1 MTVDYFGPKT
11 SLNRKKNEFLLKNTK
26 DFGSEKNHIK
36 YLVFTELLVKN

>member
-11 SLNRKKNEFLLKNTK
+11 SLNRKNEFLLKNTK
-26 DFGSEKNHIK
+26 DFGSEKKHIK